1 MTHTQDHQAPDIAI
15 YYGSNGGSTE
25 DVSRRLAALLH
36 RLSGHE
42 IGLHNIS
49 EHDVSAL
56 LRHDILLLG
65 CSTWYVGDLQDDWE
79 SRFTAFQTLDLRGKR
94 VALFGT
100 GDQYGY
106 PDTFQDAL
114 GILGAAARQG
124 GAQLTGWWPTDGYE
138 FEEASSQGVE
148 DGRFFGLALD
158 EDNQYKQ
165 TEARL
170 NAWAAGLVQ
179 EWGLHP
185 AAPRITSPE

>member
-1 MTHTQDHQAPDIAI
+1 MTHPLSPNIGL
-15 YYGSNGGSTE
+15 YYGSSGGSTE
-25 DVSRRLAALLH
+25 EMARKLAALLH
-36 RLSGHE
+36 RLSG
-42 IGLHNIS
+42 LPVTVNNIAD
-49 EHDVSAL
+49 HDASAL
-56 LRHDILLLG
+56 LEHDILLLG

-79 SRFTAFQTLDLRGKR
+79 SRFTAFQTLDLSGKR

-114 GILGAAARQG
+114 GILGEAARRQG
-124 GAQLTGWWPTDGYE
+124 AILTGWWPTTGYD
-138 FEEASSQGVE
+138 FEEASSRGVE

-170 NAWAAGLVQ
+170 NAWAAQLMQ
-179 EWGLHP
+179 EWGLAQ
-185 AAPRITSPE
+185 AAAQE